1 MGRMFG
7 GNSNKS
13 SNGTD
18 IILPQGSNINL
29 NDNIET
35 HIGSTA
41 SLTGELKA
49 EGTIRIDGVFEGE
62 IHTAANVI
70 IGPKGKVKAD
80 IYARNVLVAGRV
92 MGNINAHERLEIVA
106 SGGVRGIVESATFY
120 LEEGAIF
127 QGESR
132 MPRDEAED
140 PAHFLLGEPK

>member
-13 SNGTD
+13 NGNE

-41 SLTGELKA
+41 SLSGILKA

-62 IHTAANVI
+62 IETAANVI
-70 IGPKGKVKAD
+70 VGPKGKVKAD
-80 IYARNVLVAGRV
+80 IRARNVLVAGRV
-92 MGNINAHERLEIVA
+92 MGNIAAHERLEIVA
-106 SGGVRGIVESATFY
+106 SGGVRGDVESAVFY

-127 QGESR
+127 QGQSR
-132 MPRDEAED
+132 MPQSED
-140 PAHFLLGEPK
+140 PSRFLLEEPK